1 MNLHTPFK
9 DPIYQSNLCQ
19 EIAIPSNGYDS
30 VKDLYLDSKDAVYD
44 ELYQITDE
52 HGNVL
57 TFYPDEEVATQR
69 GIIKIKDLRESDE
82 ILHNL

>member
-1 MNLHTPFK
+1 MPNYFLDTEF
-9 DPIYQSNLCQ
+9 N
-19 EIAIPSNGYDS
+19 DS
-30 VKDLYLDSKDAVYD
+30 PQGLQLISIG
-44 ELYQITDE
+44 ITDE